1 MWRNGWPPRGR
12 RLSNSRCCKSWRAGS
27 GPSPGGGSSCG
38 PRHSVQRSVS
48 SQEQVPT
55 VLAVTRRGNR
65 LIDNNLF
72 AVLVLS
78 IENSWLLQVALFQ
91 NGPRTVWRSVTS
103 VLHIIRC
110 PRWSRPGAPQRELK
124 SSAVLMATPSYC
136 GRSNRLFATAS
147 VLRTRHDAFPSQSR
161 APHRKRTHHAC
172 FLSVCGEA
180 WAGSFARGCVHPSLA
195 ARFRLAPMHSN
206 AMGASCAGDKG
217 RHSVSQH
224 CVQIFSGA
232 GM

>member
-1 MWRNGWPPRGR
+1 MWRNGRPPRGR
-12 RLSNSRCCKSWRAGS
+12 RLLSSRCCKSWRAGS
-27 GPSPGGGSSCG
+27 GPPPGGGSSCG
-38 PRHSVQRSVS
+38 PRLSVQRSVS

-65 LIDNNLF
+65 LIDNYMF

-91 NGPRTVWRSVTS
+91 NGPRTVWRSVTCTNCRGGCLTC
-103 VLHIIRC
+103 VHIRC

-136 GRSNRLFATAS
+136 GRSNRLFETAS
-147 VLRTRHDAFPSQSR
+147 VLHMRHDAFPSQSR

-195 ARFRLAPMHSN
+195 ARFRLAPMHPS
-206 AMGASCAGDKG
+206 ATGACCVCRIRGGTSCRRLA
-217 RHSVSQH
+217 
-224 CVQIFSGA
+224 
-232 GM
+232 